1 MRSKKPIPAP
11 IFSRLGASIKN
22 IRSVDDSFSFTIAYQ
37 EVLRSTKNRKYRY
50 DEDIAIYLGSDGH
63 LYIPDNEI
71 YLLSLDVLTLFTE
84 DCDCEDGCKS
94 AWDYEFIVPDRFLM
108 NVVDL
113 TSQKLLTYK
122 QLPADQKPDDIATF
136 YDGTEITGRDGDGL
150 SIMIYF
156 KCTPSSINSE
166 LDIWID
172 IGGAVGELY
181 RETKYFRGT
190 AVKSVLYTL
199 PAGYTRATW
208 EANGGI
214 IYVKPSVNMT
224 FYGMNYNFLRTH
236 KAK

>member
-1 MRSKKPIPAP
+1 MKHSDLVDLIIVQIKSNNVDEVPPRRFILKSARAITTTLISQKLLERTLSREISLYTTVDCVEFEKSERIKCPVVDLRRCNTLMRSKKPIPAP

-22 IRSVDDSFSFTIAYQ
+22 IRSIDDSFSFTISYQ

-71 YLLSLDVLTLFTE
+71 HLLSLDVLTLFTE

-122 QLPADQKPDDIATF
+122 QLPADQNP
-136 YDGTEITGRDGDGL
+136 
-150 SIMIYF
+150 
-156 KCTPSSINSE
+156 NNV
-166 LDIWID
+166 
-172 IGGAVGELY
+172 VGQ
-181 RETKYFRGT
+181 
-190 AVKSVLYTL
+190 
-199 PAGYTRATW
+199 
-208 EANGGI
+208 
-214 IYVKPSVNMT
+214 
-224 FYGMNYNFLRTH
+224 
-236 KAK
+236 

>member
-1 MRSKKPIPAP
+1 MKHSDLVDLIIVQIKSNNVDEVPPRRFILKSARAITTTLISQKLLERTLSREISLYTTVDCVEFEKSERIKCPIVDLRRCNTLMKSKKPIPAP

-22 IRSVDDSFSFTIAYQ
+22 IRSIDDSFSFTISYQ
-37 EVLRSTKNRKYRY
+37 EVLRNAKNRKYKY

-122 QLPADQKPDDIATF
+122 QLPADQNP
-136 YDGTEITGRDGDGL
+136 
-150 SIMIYF
+150 
-156 KCTPSSINSE
+156 NNV
-166 LDIWID
+166 
-172 IGGAVGELY
+172 VGQ
-181 RETKYFRGT
+181 
-190 AVKSVLYTL
+190 
-199 PAGYTRATW
+199 
-208 EANGGI
+208 
-214 IYVKPSVNMT
+214 
-224 FYGMNYNFLRTH
+224 
-236 KAK
+236 